1 MAVPVLTDAD
11 RAALVSEFDA
21 FNRGVM
27 AARRACE
34 RSPIIPSATKAVVL
48 ANIDRLV
55 AAIQGEKK

>member
-1 MAVPVLTDAD
+1 MAIPVLNDAD
-11 RAALVSEFDA
+11 REALASEFDA

-34 RSPIIPSATKAVVL
+34 RSPIIPIATKAVVL